1 MTIKSLTI
9 LDIDL
14 IDSNEAILIL
24 NNLPNVQILNG
35 KSTKEEE
42 EEEYEDEEKDYNDN
56 DNTSK
61 ENKVYQRMEEIEE
74 DKNMENNS
82 NYISSDNNDNNNI
95 LSNKLTPKSEE
106 INDINGDININ
117 KTKKFN
123 EEIPIKEEENP
134 ENKNTNKL
142 LYNKIISDTPI
153 KKIIISSTDSNNS
166 KEYNDKNYNY
176 FHDYIIDI
184 TNEELNLLNEEN
196 NKFPTFLQEFS
207 ELFTQDED
215 NTLLDNYNKKINDI
229 ENKKKAI
236 PNYYYFYLILKK
248 KFSILKNLFDEIFP
262 FILNNCPELN
272 KNDIFIKLYTEVLNI
287 ISSSKQLMLTLHKHI
302 EIFNNKKTI
311 DNQNEKNYNIEL
323 NKLITEKNETISQ
336 MKEENSNLLKLF
348 NDDKNKYELKINSL
362 QKENEIMSNKLRN
375 NINFTI
381 NSPYTT
387 IDSGNKKINVF
398 NNNIHIEN
406 NFKSKTPN
414 RLEIKLN
421 DDKNIENNK
430 INKSPTKSVQS
441 CFSNNNLYLQT
452 FNSGIIST
460 KQTISLKALKEF
472 INELYLSKENYN
484 LKCEQF
490 KLPKETMEEHM
501 YTYLYKK
508 YGLKN
513 LVIEW
518 ARNVIQGIKKYSK
531 IDSTVLLF
539 GKILKNEQEEDSRFI
554 IQKLSKS
561 IQDLLKFY
569 LKKQNPLKSMKE
581 MNKIFE
587 LKKNSELFEEEWK
600 GIIYSI
606 YEKKEAEEI
615 QTKIENFI
623 NKENQKKKSEIF
635 IKYKNDKITMYNK
648 YNNNINNILHY
659 SSKNESSFYYNT
671 INSFNNGLSNIS
683 FNNNVALSPKN
694 NYKNKITRSERYNML
709 LLFDNKNIMYKDFLR
724 IVLNSHIRF
733 RDRQLKNFV
742 QIFQSVDTDR
752 DGVLSEE
759 EFWELMQKTKIFKEV
774 EIESKMLYFLEK
786 IDPFDNQKIT
796 FSECISF
803 LSEEF
808 IKDENGNE
816 VSILEKICF
825 NNINNE
831 QKNNE
836 NNDDIDNQKNEQ
848 KNQDK

>member
-35 KSTKEEE
+35 KSTKEDD
-42 EEEYEDEEKDYNDN
+42 EEEYEDDEKDYNETDN
-56 DNTSK
+56 NSI
-61 ENKVYQRMEEIEE
+61 NKGNKKYQKMEEIIE
-74 DKNMENNS
+74 DKNMESNS
-82 NYISSDNNDNNNI
+82 NYISNENNNNTN
-95 LSNKLTPKSEE
+95 NKLTPKSEE
-106 INDINGDININ
+106 KNDINGNININ
-117 KTKKFN
+117 QPKKIN
-123 EEIPIKEEENP
+123 EEIPIKEEENTDNI
-134 ENKNTNKL
+134 NKNKL
-142 LYNKIISDTPI
+142 LYNKILSDTPF

-166 KEYNDKNYNY
+166 KEYNDKSFNY
-176 FHDYIIDI
+176 FHDFIIDI
-184 TNEELNLLNEEN
+184 TNEELNLLNEEK
-196 NKFPTFLQEFS
+196 NKFPIFLQEFN
-207 ELFTQDED
+207 ELFTQDEE

-229 ENKKKAI
+229 ENKKKAL

-248 KFSILKNLFDEIFP
+248 KLSILKNLFDEIFP

-311 DNQNEKNYNIEL
+311 DNQNETNYNIEL
-323 NKLITEKNETISQ
+323 NRLITEKNETISQ
-336 MKEENSNLLKLF
+336 MKEENSNLLRLF
-348 NDDKNKYELKINSL
+348 NDDKNKYESKINSL
-362 QKENEIMSNKLRN
+362 QKENEIISNKLLN
-375 NINFTI
+375 NINLTI

-398 NNNIHIEN
+398 NNNILIEN

-414 RLEIKLN
+414 RIEIKLN
-421 DDKNIENNK
+421 NDKNIENK
-430 INKSPTKSVQS
+430 RINKSPTKSVQS
-441 CFSNNNLYLQT
+441 GFSNNNIYLQT
-452 FNSGIIST
+452 FNSGYIAT
-460 KQTISLKALKEF
+460 KQAISLKALKEF
-472 INELYLSKENYN
+472 INELYISKTNYN
-484 LKCEQF
+484 IKCEQF

-513 LVIEW
+513 LVIDW
-518 ARNVIQGIKKYSK
+518 ARNVIHGIKKYSK

-569 LKKQNPLKSMKE
+569 LKRQNPLKSMKE
-581 MNKIFE
+581 LNKIFE
-587 LKKNSELFEEEWK
+587 LKKKSELFEEEWK
-600 GIIYSI
+600 GMIYSI

-615 QTKIENFI
+615 QAKIEIFI

-659 SSKNESSFYYNT
+659 NSKNESSFYYNT

-683 FNNNVALSPKN
+683 FNNNIALSPKS
-694 NYKNKITRSERYNML
+694 NYNNKITRSERYNML
-709 LLFDNKNIMYKDFLR
+709 LLSDNKNIKYKDFLR

-733 RDRQLKNFV
+733 RDQQLKNFV

-752 DGVLSEE
+752 DGVLNEE
-759 EFWELMQKTKIFKEV
+759 EFWELMQKTGVFKED

-796 FSECISF
+796 FSECVSF
-803 LSEEF
+803 FSEEF
-808 IKDENGNE
+808 VKDENGNE

-825 NNINNE
+825 NNRNNE
-831 QKNNE
+831 EKINE
-836 NNDDIDNQKNEQ
+836 NNNDISNQQNDQ
-848 KNQDK
+848 NNQDK